1 MHHSLHGTYVALPTP
16 FRDGRVDL
24 EVLEE
29 LIERLAQS
37 SVEGILI
44 SGTTGEVPTLNDYE
58 HRSLIH
64 AAVDFSRGRL
74 AVMAGVGT
82 NCTRIS
88 VELASFA
95 ASSGVDSLLAVTPY
109 YNRPSRRG
117 LLLHYGQIAAASK
130 LPLVLYNV
138 PLRTGVDLL
147 PEVAAELAERHETI
161 VAIKEASGSV
171 ERVRQL
177 TETTDL
183 LVLAGDDRTLVGSCA
198 AGAVGTISVIANLA
212 PDYVARI
219 VRHAVLENDLERAEA
234 LQGQLLP
241 LIDAMSVDVN
251 PVPLKAALAS
261 MGLCSAEVR
270 APLAPMEPADRESL
284 IAALEASPVL
294 AGLQLSNADWD
305 PGCDV

>member
-1 MHHSLHGTYVALPTP
+1 MPHSIHGTYVALPTP

-24 EVLEE
+24 DVLEE
-29 LIERLAQS
+29 LIERLAET
-37 SVEGILI
+37 SVEGLLI
-44 SGTTGEVPTLNDYE
+44 TGTTGEVPTLNDYE

-64 AAVDFSRGRL
+64 AAVDFNRGRL
-74 AVMAGVGT
+74 AVMAGIGT
-82 NCTRIS
+82 NCTRRS
-88 VELASFA
+88 VELAGFA

-117 LLLHYGQIAAASK
+117 LLLHYGQIAEASK

-138 PLRTGVDLL
+138 PTRTGVDLE
-147 PEVAAELAERHETI
+147 PEVAAELERRHETI

-171 ERVRQL
+171 ERIRELV
-177 TETTDL
+177 ETTDL
-183 LVLAGDDRTLVGSCA
+183 NVLAGDDRTLVGSCA
-198 AGAVGTISVIANLA
+198 AGAVGTVSVIANLA

-219 VRHAVLENDLERAEA
+219 VRHAVLDGDVARAEV
-234 LQGQLLP
+234 LQEQLLP

-261 MGLCSAEVR
+261 MGLCGAEVR
-270 APLAPMEPADRESL
+270 APLASMEPAERERL
-284 IAALEASPVL
+284 VAVLEASPVL
-294 AGLQLSNADWD
+294 AGLQLSGADWD